1 MKNMTKDNAVLMQM
15 ARESLRWKWNT
26 VVPIFLIYIIIT
38 AALQGVSEV
47 FPLAGL
53 ISLILSGPIA
63 LGISIFSLN
72 IAGDNDLKAEQL
84 FEGFKN
90 FGTSVVAYLLMVIFI
105 LLWSILL
112 IIPGIIAALSYSMTF
127 FIIAEDSSIDA
138 VEALK
143 KSKEMMDGHKWK
155 YFCLSLRFIGWALI
169 CILTLGIGFLWL
181 LPYIQVTNVKFYEDI
196 KEANLTYK
204 SV

>member
-1 MKNMTKDNAVLMQM
+1 MTKDNAVLMQM
-15 ARESLRWKWNT
+15 ARESLRGKWNT

-169 CILTLGIGFLWL
+169 CKLTLGIGFLWL

>member
-1 MKNMTKDNAVLMQM
+1 MTKDNAVLMQM

>member
-1 MKNMTKDNAVLMQM
+1 MTKDNAVLMQM
-15 ARESLRWKWNT
+15 ARESLRGKWNT

-38 AALQGVSEV
+38 SALQGVSEV

-90 FGTSVVAYLLMVIFI
+90 FGTSVVAYLMMVIFI

-196 KEANLTYK
+196 KEANLSYK

>member
-1 MKNMTKDNAVLMQM
+1 MTKDNAVLMQM
-15 ARESLRWKWNT
+15 ARESLRGKWNT

-38 AALQGVSEV
+38 SALQGVSEV

-196 KEANLTYK
+196 KEANLSYK